1 MNALNDAYADAQ
13 HAIATLKSLVR
24 TVLEFAPDDGL
35 KNSEI
40 GRSLGIYSGHIE
52 HEGHI
57 SRTLLSMLEAEGV
70 VQQDRETK
78 LWTLRDNNINS
89 KR

>member
-1 MNALNDAYADAQ
+1 MGTLNKAYSEAQ
-13 HAIATLKSLVR
+13 QAIATLKSLVR
-24 TVLEFAPDDGL
+24 TVLELAPEGGL

-57 SRTLLSMLEAEGV
+57 SRTLLAMLEAEGV
-70 VQQDRETK
+70 VQQDERTK
-78 LWTLRDNNINS
+78 QWTLRDNNVTG
-89 KR
+89 

>member
-1 MNALNDAYADAQ
+1 MSHVLNDAYREAQ
-13 HAIATLKSLVR
+13 NSISVLKSLVR
-24 TVLEFAPDDGL
+24 TVLEYAPEDGL

-57 SRTLLSMLEAEGV
+57 SRTLLAMLEAEGV
-70 VQQDRETK
+70 VVQSPDNK
-78 LWTLRDNNINS
+78 KWKLRDHRV
-89 KR
+89 K